1 MAQKSEIIII
11 AAIGKNR
18 ELGVGG
24 ELAWRLRGDLK
35 HFKELTTG
43 YPIIMGRKTF
53 DSIGRPLPDRV
64 NIVVTRDSNWSHE
77 GVVIAHSLEKAFSY
91 AHELGNNKIFV
102 IGGGEI
108 YAQALPY
115 ATSLEL
121 TRIDAEE
128 PRATA
133 FFPTFEDHFREIRR
147 SAPQEERGV
156 TFTFVQFE
164 KKQSPHVQGF

>member
-24 ELAWRLRGDLK
+24 ELAWRLKGDLK

-53 DSIGRPLPDRV
+53 DSIGKPLPNRV
-64 NIVVTRDSNWSHE
+64 NIVVTRDTNWSHE
-77 GVVIAHSLEKAFSY
+77 GVTVAHSLEKAFSY
-91 AHELGNNKIFV
+91 AHELGSNKMFV

-108 YAQALPY
+108 YAQALPF

-121 TRIDAEE
+121 THIDAEE
-128 PRATA
+128 PRATS
-133 FFPTFEDHFREIRR
+133 FFPVFEDRFQEIHR
-147 SAPQEERGV
+147 SGPHTEQGV
-156 TFTFVQFE
+156 SFTFAQYE
-164 KKQSPHVQGF
+164 KK